1 MLYVVAT
8 PIGNLGDI
16 STRAAE
22 VLRSVPFVIAEDT
35 RVTRK
40 LTSSLNAS
48 PRFLSYHRHSTKSKL
63 DSILAVL
70 ATSDAALVSDAG
82 TPGVNDPGAELVSR
96 AAAAGIAVSPL
107 PGPSSIIAALS
118 VSGFAVDSFTS
129 FGYLPASRSKRLR
142 RLETIAACDTVAVF
156 LEAPHRVCYMLSDMA
171 QTMPERQLVVC
182 RELTKMHEEV
192 WRGTVTEAESH
203 FVAPRGEFVFVVA
216 PDETA
221 SGESKSFSDEEILEV
236 ADSLRTEGMATRTL
250 ASLTAERLGL
260 NRREVYQALIN
271 RE

>member
-22 VLRSVPFVIAEDT
+22 VIRSVPVVIAEDT

-40 LTSSLNAS
+40 LTSSLDSS
-48 PRFLSYHRHSTKSKL
+48 PRFLSYHRHSAKSKL
-63 DSILAVL
+63 DSIVELL

-82 TPGVNDPGAELVSR
+82 TPGVNDPGADIVAR

-118 VSGFAVDSFTS
+118 VSGFNCDRFTS
-129 FGYLPASRSKRLR
+129 YGYLPASRTKRR
-142 RLETIAACDTVAVF
+142 RHLQEIAVCDNVAVF
-156 LEAPHRVCYMLSDMA
+156 FEAPHRVRDALGDMA
-171 QTMPERQLVVC
+171 ETIPERRIVVC
-182 RELTKMHEEV
+182 REMTKIHEEI
-192 WRGTVTEAESH
+192 WRGTVGESESH
-203 FVAPRGEFVFVVA
+203 FVSPRGEFVIVVA
-216 PDETA
+216 PAETA
-221 SGESKSFSDEEILEV
+221 SQESHTYSDVEIAAV
-236 ADSLRTEGMATRTL
+236 ADTLRTEGMSTREL

-260 NRREVYQALIN
+260 SRRDVYQALIS